1 MTHWWISEARECEL
15 ESPKYAFL
23 LPCHLMQ
30 AQGFTCSRGS
40 GEAWAGQC
48 RQKGGM
54 DAERAEHLSIGQATR
69 QANDLAF
76 ESIQRIRREG
86 FQKVRGFSQRP
97 ALPEL
102 EHLSM

>member
-1 MTHWWISEARECEL
+1 
-15 ESPKYAFL
+15 
-23 LPCHLMQ
+23 
-30 AQGFTCSRGS
+30 
-40 GEAWAGQC
+40 
-48 RQKGGM
+48 M